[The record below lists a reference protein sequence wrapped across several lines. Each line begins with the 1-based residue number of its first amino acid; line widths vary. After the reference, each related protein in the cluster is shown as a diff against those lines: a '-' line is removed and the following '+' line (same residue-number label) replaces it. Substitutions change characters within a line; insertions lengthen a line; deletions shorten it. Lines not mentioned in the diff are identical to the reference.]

1 MRKGVGG
8 RVQAELGAQCLRE
21 SAAASAAAGDP
32 KPSAQRIFL
41 FSDGMV
47 NSGVTAPADILAM
60 VDKHLEEGISTTTF
74 GVGHHFDETLMTAM
88 AKRGEGEY
96 AFLSNEGEIPRLVSK
111 TVHSLLD
118 LAGTG
123 ATLDVRGLNGAVVT
137 KVYGDDDEDASSGGG
152 AGGRSSAPGQ
162 IDLGDLHNDN
172 IRRVLVEIEVSP
184 TSTTKGP
191 PKEAPM
197 LEFVLGYRAA
207 PTAALAPSGSAAS
220 FTAVGPVEQKI
231 EVMGTMPL
239 AFSDDRKALSL
250 EDPRVAAA
258 VAIQAANDADDD
270 VLALVSAG
278 NIANAIE
285 AKKKVVAALDAAI
298 KVGGDLIAC
307 FCAAKV

>member
-1 MRKGVGG
+1 
-8 RVQAELGAQCLRE
+8 
-21 SAAASAAAGDP
+21 
-32 KPSAQRIFL
+32 
-41 FSDGMV
+41 MV
-47 NSGVTAPADILAM
+47 NQGVTAPADILAM

-137 KVYGDDDEDASSGGG
+137 KVYGDDDEDARSGGG
-152 AGGRSSAPGQ
+152 AGGSSAPGQ
-162 IDLGDLHNDN
+162 VDLGDLHNDN

-184 TSTTKGP
+184 TSTTEGP

-207 PTAALAPSGSAAS
+207 PTDALVPSGSAAS
-220 FTAVGPVEQKI
+220 SAAVGPVEPEQKI
-231 EVMGTMPL
+231 EVMGTMSL
-239 AFSDDRKALSL
+239 AFSDDRKALL
-250 EDPRVAAA
+250 QEDPRVAAA
-258 VAIQAANDADDD
+258 VAIQAANDADDG

-307 FCAAKV
+307 LGASKVGFIGWY